1 MYEKTTIP
9 FHQRQSRH
17 KKRAIAFFSDVFG
30 LSYLRN
36 YARIHLLL
44 PRTTHIL
51 PSLSS
56 YMHISPCELTFTTL
70 EDVKLPTHP
79 SKLPFIGRNLCRGN
93 RQSSAVPEPRLK
105 AVVPLLLR
113 RCQASRVEG
122 EVQKMKHELESVS
135 QTLSASLLV
144 HISTTFDIAARVPPA
159 EQWGYVYDDYAD
171 YDRQLNTH
179 PEIQQIQ
186 ELKVKLDVTE
196 DDDERR
202 TLEED
207 MTGKIL
213 WLCWCGICA
222 EVDQLLPMVLDCIQR
237 EGFNWGLHDI
247 SNIINSISVDPDHD
261 RAHLQRIMLD
271 AGAGI
276 AKHRLFL
283 SARTIKN
290 TQGTNYSP
298 STSDRPPDESNL

>member
-1 MYEKTTIP
+1 MFFERLSLMMGTIALD
-9 FHQRQSRH
+9 
-17 KKRAIAFFSDVFG
+17 KGTV
-30 LSYLRN
+30 
-36 YARIHLLL
+36 
-44 PRTTHIL
+44 
-51 PSLSS
+51 
-56 YMHISPCELTFTTL
+56 E